1 MRETLK
7 ILSENEQKTRLVFF
21 KTAVKPAV
29 WITDIFLDL
38 FPGFQA
44 NTENVSI
51 RIKIPTDKLSSASLQ
66 DSHGAFRVHAAFK
79 VISDHVK
86 LKPHVVKASF
96 CLAPR

>member
-7 ILSENEQKTRLVFF
+7 ILSEKMSRRQDCFF

-44 NTENVSI
+44 YAETTSI
-51 RIKIPTDKLSSASLQ
+51 RIKISTDKLSSAVLQ
-66 DSHGAFRVHAAFK
+66 DSHGVFRVHAVFK
-79 VISDHVK
+79 VISDCV
-86 LKPHVVKASF
+86 S
-96 CLAPR
+96 